1 MVHPEEGLLLGI
13 VLVPC
18 HEDVISSVF
27 PGIKVVEDDCEEND
41 LEQRQI

>member
-1 MVHPEEGLLLGI
+1 VLGI

-27 PGIKVVEDDCEEND
+27 PGIPGDCKVTAN
-41 LEQRQI
+41 RMA